1 MRLKRIE
8 HINFEKFSWQTQV
21 ALKELARWV
30 FKDMGP
36 WTEGKTHP
44 AFYRGYR
51 VCTNLRLWELHY
63 GWGDKHGRTIQTELS
78 EEFVRVG
85 LDRDLPFE
93 GRLSDDGIFVL
104 DEDAVEELYDN
115 PLRQRFLRLALEK
128 LSAPKVEVSE
138 MVEDALTAVARWAIL
153 KESFSCFEPRFRICW
168 NVENYLTWLGKSE
181 VEVAKAYQELSKV
194 FGVMYPFES
203 EEGFDTEE
211 EIWKNDRRL
220 SFLAQFI

>member
-181 VEVAKAYQELSKV
+181 AEVAKAYQELSKV